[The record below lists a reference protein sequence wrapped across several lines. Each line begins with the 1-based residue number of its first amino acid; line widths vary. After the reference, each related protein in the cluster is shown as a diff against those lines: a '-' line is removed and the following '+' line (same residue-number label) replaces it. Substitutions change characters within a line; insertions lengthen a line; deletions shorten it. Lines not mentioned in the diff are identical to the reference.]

1 MTPSARPRLLLIHG
15 LLGSLNYFE
24 PQRYLPGVDV
34 LGPDLIGYGQR
45 RSEDGGITLHAQAAL
60 LARYLRDE
68 AGGPAWVLG
77 HSVGGAVAMLLADM
91 VPELVRGLISVEG
104 NFTLKDAF
112 WTGRIAALPDA
123 DWAAE
128 YGAMEAAPAAWLE
141 KSGIEASDE
150 RIVWARD
157 ILANQPYTTVQ
168 KMAQSVLDTTGAP
181 DYLGCV
187 GRVLARVPRLRLREL
202 AEEDRLM
209 LLRLTEQVA
218 QIAERIDRLSPDA
231 PSSGLEEPDPMS
243 AFRFEARKRDFA
255 NEVDNDGER
264 LARAVRP
271 PLPDPR
277 LLRRIIRQRQLR
289 ARFFDGDLFAGQ
301 PRRRRA
307 GIGLFAVATREGG
320 GGSPCCWASARA
332 TGVSLVGAYGRAPAS
347 SSWSITPSA

>member
-1 MTPSARPRLLLIHG
+1 MTPQARPRLLLIHG

-34 LGPDLIGYGQR
+34 LTPDLIGYGQR
-45 RSEDGGITLHAQAAL
+45 RSEQTDITLPAQAAM
-60 LARYLRDE
+60 LARVLRDE
-68 AGGPAWVLG
+68 AAGPAWVLG

-91 VPELVRGLISVEG
+91 APDLVRGLVSVEG

-150 RIVWARD
+150 RIAWACD

-187 GRVLARVPRLRLREL
+187 GRVLARATPLYLVGGEQSAAGWDVPDWVL
-202 AEEDRLM
+202 AQARRVCVQPKTGHMMMLEDPA
-209 LLRLTEQVA
+209 TFC
-218 QIAERIDRLSPDA
+218 RIVESILY
-231 PSSGLEEPDPMS
+231 
-243 AFRFEARKRDFA
+243 
-255 NEVDNDGER
+255 
-264 LARAVRP
+264 
-271 PLPDPR
+271 
-277 LLRRIIRQRQLR
+277 
-289 ARFFDGDLFAGQ
+289 DGDC
-301 PRRRRA
+301 R
-307 GIGLFAVATREGG
+307 
-320 GGSPCCWASARA
+320 S
-332 TGVSLVGAYGRAPAS
+332 GA
-347 SSWSITPSA
+347 

>member
-1 MTPSARPRLLLIHG
+1 MSEPRPRLLLVHG
-15 LLGSLNYFE
+15 LLGSLDYFE
-24 PQRYLPGVDV
+24 PRRYLPGVDIFT
-34 LGPDLIGYGQR
+34 PDLIGYGQR
-45 RSEDGGITLHAQAAL
+45 RSEDAHLTLPDQAAM
-60 LARYLRDE
+60 LASVLHDE
-68 AGGPAWVLG
+68 IGSPAWVLG

-187 GRVLARVPRLRLREL
+187 GRVLARATPLFLVGGEQSAAGWDVPDWVL
-202 AEEDRLM
+202 AQARRVHVQPKTGHMMMLEDP
-209 LLRLTEQVA
+209 A
-218 QIAERIDRLSPDA
+218 GFCRIVESILY
-231 PSSGLEEPDPMS
+231 
-243 AFRFEARKRDFA
+243 
-255 NEVDNDGER
+255 
-264 LARAVRP
+264 
-271 PLPDPR
+271 
-277 LLRRIIRQRQLR
+277 
-289 ARFFDGDLFAGQ
+289 DGD
-301 PRRRRA
+301 
-307 GIGLFAVATREGG
+307 
-320 GGSPCCWASARA
+320 
-332 TGVSLVGAYGRAPAS
+332 
-347 SSWSITPSA
+347 